1 MTPEQ
6 QAMLDRARQRIAQ
19 RGSPST
25 DLTPEQQE
33 ILQRARQRLAE
44 QPPLWDRA
52 RNRTNEIGRQGTAGI
67 PGIRPLAKRYQ
78 EATGR
83 QVLPTDNA
91 PPEGLLE
98 HGARFTGETLPWMVA
113 APAGLLGRTVAGGTQ
128 LAFQNAKNLPG
139 FKAAGSRALEQMTRS
154 YGGRPL
160 TVFGAEVG
168 GAFGAGAGGHLGEQT
183 GLPGAEGAGTILGGF
198 AGAAPFMAGDLVRN
212 VTGRIGSDYF
222 PHTEYGAKNIV
233 APQVQRPTG
242 AKVNHY
248 ARMIQDA
255 PPGATPADATR
266 DPVLRGLEQ
275 RAIQESERLGIVP
288 RALQETLPGDR
299 PANLRHIVDDRRMV
313 GRQTLQRELAGMHG
327 PARDQNNRMLSMIRY
342 GTAPG
347 TEDAVQPGPLHRM
360 LTQAY
365 ETFRPAYNAFR
376 NIPTTGK
383 VASMQSPDVEIPI
396 PRAFNEITKN
406 QNITA
411 SKQARNE
418 IRAFLNNE
426 WSRVRNRAQQGQM
439 TTGDLIEVRRGV
451 RDEVRALSQQADTS
465 AVDRRRLLSAAEDR
479 LTQALESALGPDDLQ
494 SLRAV
499 DAQYRRYKILE
510 TATWTGGDDPLNAE
524 NLSAAI
530 KAANIPARYARGADM
545 EMRELAKSWTD
556 ITSRLD
562 DPVAL
567 RHLVSDMSPEA
578 RLPLKAEIISTMV
591 QRAGGSELT
600 PDNQVIPSGTAL
612 KREIGRMDESIRALA
627 TNQTDYAEMR
637 HRLNRIADGLEVL
650 QQGSAEVP
658 AELFTEGPA
667 WVFEILPAL
676 AGAKL
681 AANISSTVDV
691 GMGGGFVLAQRIAR
705 RFVDRGSRFAMQRP
719 RQLMVDMVLDKDL
732 YTSMLMREGGSAR
745 DIERAVR
752 AINAWGLNAFADE
765 QRIQQSNEDIQALM
779 QQLHGAAGTAQGA
792 GMGAAGLL
800 ER

>member
-6 QAMLDRARQRIAQ
+6 QQALERARKRVEARRQRPTELTQEQQQVLERARQRIA
-19 RGSPST
+19 
-25 DLTPEQQE
+25 
-33 ILQRARQRLAE
+33 E
-44 QPPLWDRA
+44 QPPLWTRV
-52 RNRTNEIGRQGTAGI
+52 RNRVNKIGRQGMAGI
-67 PGIRPLAKRYQ
+67 PGIRPLAEMY
-78 EATGR
+78 EGATGR
-83 QVLPTDNA
+83 QVLPTNNA
-91 PPEGLLE
+91 QPQGLLE
-98 HGARFTGETLPWMVA
+98 HGARFTGETLPWMAA
-113 APAGLLGRTVAGGTQ
+113 APAALMGRTVAGGTR

-139 FKAAGSRALEQMTRS
+139 FRAGASRALEQMTRS
-154 YGGRPL
+154 YSGKPF
-160 TVFGAEVG
+160 TVGGAEIG
-168 GAFGAGAGGHLGEQT
+168 GAFGAGAGEYLGEQT
-183 GLPGAEGAGTILGGF
+183 GIPGAQGVGTILGGF
-198 AGAAPFMAGDLVRN
+198 AGAAPFMAGDVVRN
-212 VTGRIGSDYF
+212 VTGKIGSDYF
-222 PHTEYGAKNIV
+222 PNTEYGAKNIV

-242 AKVNHY
+242 AKANQY

-275 RAIQESERLGIVP
+275 RAIQESERIGIVP
-288 RALQETLPGDR
+288 RALQNNLPGDR
-299 PANLRHIVDDRRMV
+299 PANLRHIIDDRRAV
-313 GRQTLQRELAGMHG
+313 GRQTLQRELSDMYG
-327 PARDQNNRMLSMIRY
+327 PARDQGNRMISMIRY
-342 GTAPG
+342 GAAPG
-347 TEDAVQPGPLHRM
+347 AEDAIQPGPLHKM
-360 LTQAY
+360 LDQAY
-365 ETFRPAYNAFR
+365 ETFRPAYNTFR
-376 NIPTTGK
+376 GIPTTGK
-383 VASMQSPDVEIPI
+383 VVSMQSPDVDIPI
-396 PRAFNEITKN
+396 PRAFNEITNN

-418 IRAFLNNE
+418 VRRFLNNE

-451 RDEVRALSQQADTS
+451 RDELRALSQQADTS
-465 AVDRRRLLSAAEDR
+465 AVDRRRLLSAAEDK
-479 LTQALESALGPDDLQ
+479 LTQGLESSLSPDDLQ
-494 SLRAV
+494 ALRAT

-510 TATWTGGDDPLNAE
+510 TATWMGGDDPLSAE

-556 ITSRLD
+556 ITSKLD

-567 RHLVSDMSPEA
+567 RHLVSDMSPES
-578 RLPLKAEIISTMV
+578 RLPLKAELINNMV
-591 QRAGGSELT
+591 NRAGGSELT

-681 AANISSTVDV
+681 AANISSTVDI

-705 RFVDRGSRFAMQRP
+705 RFVDQGSRFAMQRP

-732 YTSMLMREGGSAR
+732 YTSMLMREGGSAK

-765 QRIQQSNEDIQALM
+765 QRIQQSNEDIQTLM
-779 QQLHGAAGTAQGA
+779 QLMDGEQPQP
-792 GMGAAGLL
+792 
-800 ER
+800 E